1 MPLTET
7 QKLAKKLGVAE
18 STIRARRSRGA
29 SLDTARQIRL
39 TDRQKLQVAKAR
51 GDADEVAQK
60 YGCSASTVRRLRRLY
75 QDGEL
80 AAAAPAAKAS
90 KKKATKKKVAKK
102 KAAKKKAAKK
112 ATKKKASKKK
122 ATKKKASKK
131 KASSRRSKK
140 K

>member
-1 MPLTET
+1 MTLTET

-51 GDADEVAQK
+51 GEADEVAQRF
-60 YGCSASTVRRLRRLY
+60 GCSASTVRRLRRLY
-75 QDGEL
+75 KEGQL
-80 AAAAPAAKAS
+80 AVAAPAAKAS
-90 KKKATKKKVAKK
+90 KKKATKKKVTKK

-112 ATKKKASKKK
+112 ATKKK